1 MGCKS
6 LYDKKLFSVDDCE
19 NLSNDDVRKLYK
31 NHVNPAVENLF
42 SAFQLGEESIDYA
55 EGVWIY
61 TKNKKKILDVTGGIG
76 VLSHGHNNPRILN
89 ARLNYQKHKRM
100 EVHKTIFSPYLAAL
114 SHNIAQLLPGDLNY
128 SFFGNSG
135 AEAVEGAIKLA
146 YKYHSGKRK
155 VILHSDIS
163 FHGKLLG
170 SGSITA
176 SKDITFQFPKISNTD
191 SFEFNNIESI
201 IKKITEYKKDSG
213 ESDIYAI
220 IVEPF
225 SSSYLRECSHDFLS
239 SLQKI
244 CNDNDIILIF
254 DEVYSG
260 WYKTGYL
267 FCFMQYDDIM
277 PDIIASS
284 KSFGGG
290 KASISAYISR
300 DKILKKS
307 YGNTKDAILHSSTYN
322 GFGEECIT
330 AIEAINTMIEENY
343 QEKSKKIESLTIER
357 CNKIVTKF
365 PTQVTEYRGKGT
377 HFGIFLNTNSKFSSI
392 LKLLPTDFAN
402 DKNFIQ
408 KLIAAS
414 ISDWMF
420 KNYKIYVLFTTPDEV
435 SISFSP
441 SIIMNKNEI
450 NYFFDSLEMTLNE
463 GIWKIV
469 TSFTKRQ
476 ISKFIHS

>member
-1 MGCKS
+1 MRCKP
-6 LYDKKLFSVDDCE
+6 LDDKKLFSVDDCE

-61 TKNKKKILDVTGGIG
+61 TKSKKKILDVTGGIG
-76 VLSHGHNNPRILN
+76 VLSHGHNNSRILN

-100 EVHKTIFSPYLAAL
+100 EVHKTIFSP
-114 SHNIAQLLPGDLNY
+114 
-128 SFFGNSG
+128 
-135 AEAVEGAIKLA
+135 
-146 YKYHSGKRK
+146 SGKRK
-155 VILHSDIS
+155 TILHSNIS

-201 IKKITEYKKDSG
+201 IQKINKYKKDSG

-225 SSSYLRECSHDFLS
+225 SSSYLRECSHNFLS

-244 CNDNDIILIF
+244 CNDNDIVLIF

-267 FCFMQYDDIM
+267 FCFMQYDDII
-277 PDIIASS
+277 PDIVASS

-290 KASISAYISR
+290 KASISAYICR
-300 DKILKKS
+300 EKTIKK
-307 YGNTKDAILHSSTYN
+307 NQRK
-322 GFGEECIT
+322 
-330 AIEAINTMIEENY
+330 
-343 QEKSKKIESLTIER
+343 
-357 CNKIVTKF
+357 
-365 PTQVTEYRGKGT
+365 
-377 HFGIFLNTNSKFSSI
+377 
-392 LKLLPTDFAN
+392 
-402 DKNFIQ
+402 
-408 KLIAAS
+408 
-414 ISDWMF
+414 
-420 KNYKIYVLFTTPDEV
+420 
-435 SISFSP
+435 
-441 SIIMNKNEI
+441 
-450 NYFFDSLEMTLNE
+450 
-463 GIWKIV
+463 
-469 TSFTKRQ
+469 
-476 ISKFIHS
+476 